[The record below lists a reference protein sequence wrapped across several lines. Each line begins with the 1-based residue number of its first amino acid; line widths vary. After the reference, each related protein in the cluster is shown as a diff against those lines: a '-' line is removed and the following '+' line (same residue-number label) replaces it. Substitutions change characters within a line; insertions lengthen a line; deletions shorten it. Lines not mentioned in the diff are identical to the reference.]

1 MMTLSQIGATLAT
14 LLART
19 DGALKAE
26 VESIKATVDG
36 AFTEANAK
44 LSAALTENSQL
55 KASVTELTA
64 KNATLGTELTAALST
79 ASDFNTKLTDA
90 CLAGNLLDTKER
102 DAALALPIAD
112 KFATYQGAL
121 NSAFAKANLPI
132 SGLPA
137 APSAPSAGARSD
149 GTMKRAAYFAMTPQA
164 QVAFIKNGGQITD

>member
-36 AFTEANAK
+36 ALTEANAK

-55 KASVTELTA
+55 QASVTELTA
-64 KNATLGTELTAALST
+64 KNATLGTELTALLST
-79 ASDFNTKLTDA
+79 TAKLDAIITDA
-90 CLAGNLLDTKER
+90 CLAGNLLDTKDR

-112 KFATYQGAL
+112 KFATYQGGVNATM
-121 NSAFAKANLPI
+121 AKLNLPAG
-132 SGLPA
+132 GLPQASGPKPESNLTGIA
-137 APSAPSAGARSD
+137 AL
-149 GTMKRAAYFAMTPQA
+149 A
-164 QVAFIKNGGQITD
+164 QIFKNSK